1 MRNVLLALI
10 LTFSFAYSAIT
21 LTSMDVNIDVNEDG
35 SAEIT
40 ENLGLIITTDYHISL
55 YTSGLSQNDL
65 ASWSALT
72 GLQDVRCHV
81 DNRYVDISNVV
92 VRPQPTYQCN
102 PLADLCHGQ
111 LKISYHVDGY
121 RDKEGNLIND
131 TGLFLLDE
139 YKPRTT
145 RYSLNSA
152 ALGFEESGLGDVI
165 LGENERLS
173 IVLPEDAETI
183 EVNPLPEGVS
193 RADLKGLKEMTWQN
207 TVLARF
213 SIVFEREEGLDQEVL
228 GFFVETRN
236 AIMQVISGPEGI
248 AIIALVVIVVGG
260 YLHLQTRVK
269 KVAK

>member
-1 MRNVLLALI
+1 MRNILLVLLLC
-10 LTFSFAYSAIT
+10 SFAYSAIT
-21 LTSMDVNIDVNEDG
+21 LTSMDVMIDVNEDG

-40 ENLGLIITTDYHISL
+40 ENLGLIITTEYHISL
-55 YTSGLSQNDL
+55 YKSGLSQNDL
-65 ASWSALT
+65 ASWSELT

-92 VRPQPTYQCN
+92 VRPQPVYQCN

-111 LKISYHVDGY
+111 LKISYHVNGYLDKDG
-121 RDKEGNLIND
+121 NIIND

-145 RYSLNSA
+145 RYSLNPS

-165 LGENERLS
+165 LGETERLS

-193 RADLKGLKEMTWQN
+193 RSELKGLKEMSWQN

-213 SIVFEREEGLDQEVL
+213 NIVFEREEGLDQEVL
-228 GFFVETRN
+228 DFFVDARN
-236 AIMQVISGPEGI
+236 AIMQVFSGPEGI
-248 AIIALVVIVVGG
+248 AIVVLIVIVIGG